1 MSAGPTAGAE
11 DLYEVLGVS
20 PQADDKQ
27 ITKAYRKLAREHHP
41 DANPDDPGAEDR
53 FKRISAAYE
62 VLGDPEKRKK
72 YDDMRRFGGNPFGG
86 GAGGPGGAG
95 PDGFGG
101 IRFEDLDFGDILSQM
116 FGGMGGGGAGRRGG
130 ARTGPR
136 RGADVTASFEM
147 AFEDAVRGTETTLL
161 LDDGSGQRSVKV
173 RIPAGVANGQTI
185 RIPGR
190 GAAGRDGGPSGDLFV
205 EVKVRPHRH
214 FRRSGNDLT
223 ITVPVTFA
231 EAALGA
237 DIKVPTLSGKPV
249 TVRIPAG
256 TSSGRTLR
264 VRGQGVET
272 KSAKGDLLVT
282 VAVHVPQKLSDTERE
297 LIEQLAEAERG
308 RPSPRDDLGVGS

>member
-11 DLYEVLGVS
+11 DLYAVLGVS
-20 PQADDKQ
+20 PEADDKA
-27 ITKAYRKLAREHHP
+27 ITRAYRKLAREHHP

-72 YDDMRRFGGNPFGG
+72 YDDMRRYGGNPFGG
-86 GAGGPGGAG
+86 AGPGGAG
-95 PDGFGG
+95 GDPFGG
-101 IRFEDLDFGDILSQM
+101 MDIGDLGDILGQM
-116 FGGMGGGGAGRRGG
+116 FGGMGGRRGG
-130 ARTGPR
+130 GRTGAR

-147 AFEDAVRGTETTLL
+147 SFEDAARGTETTLL

-190 GAAGRDGGPSGDLFV
+190 GAAGRDGGQAGDLFV
-205 EVKVRPHRH
+205 EIKVRPHRH

-223 ITVPVTFA
+223 ITVPVTFP

-264 VRGQGVET
+264 VRGQGVAS

-282 VAVHVPQKLSDTERE
+282 VQVHVPQRLTDAERA
-297 LIEQLAEAERG
+297 LVRQLAEAEVG
-308 RPSPRDDLGVGS
+308 RPSPRDDLGLGS